1 MPDSYFRFKQFT
13 IRQDRSPFKVG
24 TDGVL
29 LGACAGIGEAGSI
42 LDIGTGTGLVALM
55 LAQRSNADISAIE
68 PDQGSYLQAC
78 ENIEAS
84 PWSDRIRVHYCR
96 LQEFFPAGRRFDL
109 IVSNP
114 PYFIDSLKNPDSG
127 IAAARHDISLTQ
139 DDLLEGAT
147 RLLEDDGRFEVIMPY
162 AEGTILIR
170 DAGKCGLY
178 CNSMIRIKPL
188 PSSDIKRLVL
198 SFSRQST
205 PVSEKSVT
213 IEKGRRHDFTDE
225 YIDLTREFY
234 LKF

>member
-1 MPDSYFRFKQFT
+1 MPNSYFRFKQFT
-13 IRQDRSPFKVG
+13 IRQERSPFKVG

-29 LGACAGIGEAGSI
+29 LGACAGIGEAGNI

-55 LAQRSNADISAIE
+55 LAQRSNAEILALE
-68 PDQGSYLQAC
+68 PDHDSYLQAC
-78 ENIEAS
+78 ENFAAS
-84 PWSDRIRVHYCR
+84 PWSDRIRTHCFR

-147 RLLEDDGRFEVIMPY
+147 RLLEENGRFEVIMPY

-170 DAGKCGLY
+170 TAGKYDLY

-188 PSSDIKRLVL
+188 PSSDVKRLVL

-205 PVSEKSVT
+205 PVVEKTVT
-213 IEKGRRHDFTDE
+213 IEKGGRHDFTDE
-225 YIDLTREFY
+225 YIDLTKEFY